1 MSFHAELNLEGR
13 TYVVRRFGWSIG
25 QSTDAV
31 GRPEARVHGGR
42 LQVELDSQPDD
53 LIHHWALDD
62 TKKMNGSISIF
73 HSDVRAV
80 RKTITFEDTFCVG
93 LRKEFSAAKSSQ
105 NMTMSLS
112 LSANRLTIGSVE
124 IDNKWPA

>member
-25 QSTDAV
+25 QGTDAV
-31 GRPEARVHGGR
+31 GRPEAKVQGGR

-53 LIHHWALDD
+53 LLHHWALDD
-62 TKKMNGSISIF
+62 TKKMNGSISVF

-80 RKTITFEDTFCVG
+80 RKTIAFEEAFCVG
-93 LRKEFSAAKSSQ
+93 LRKEFSAAKNAQ

-112 LSANRLTIGSVE
+112 LSANRLKIGSVE
-124 IDNKWPA
+124 IDNKWPV